1 MIFLSIG
8 SNQNSEF
15 GDRIYNIN
23 KTLDLLSNE
32 KIDLLNIS
40 NIYESPSYPNK
51 DLPKFLNI
59 MTEINYKKNPL
70 DLLKTILT
78 IEKKM
83 GRVRKKKNDPRTC
96 DIDIVDFN
104 GLNITLDN
112 LNLPHPH
119 CHERNFVLLPLKDIS
134 PNWIHPISKEKIDNL
149 INKLDPISRNE
160 ITRLNESVKVSK

>member
-83 GRVRKKKNDPRTC
+83 GRVRKKK
-96 DIDIVDFN
+96 
-104 GLNITLDN
+104 
-112 LNLPHPH
+112 
-119 CHERNFVLLPLKDIS
+119 K
-134 PNWIHPISKEKIDNL
+134 
-149 INKLDPISRNE
+149 
-160 ITRLNESVKVSK
+160 